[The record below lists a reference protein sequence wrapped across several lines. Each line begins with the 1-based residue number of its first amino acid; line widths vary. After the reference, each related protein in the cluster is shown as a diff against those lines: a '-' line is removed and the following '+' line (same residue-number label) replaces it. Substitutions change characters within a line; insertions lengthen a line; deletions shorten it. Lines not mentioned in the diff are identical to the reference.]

1 MKLMA
6 KKMSRKKQRLLDV
19 FGWYGVAAIL
29 LAYVLIS
36 FEVTTAKS
44 WAYQALNFTGAIGL
58 ATISVTKHARQPAI
72 VNLVWAAIALVALVA
87 TILKWSS

>member
-1 MKLMA
+1 MG
-6 KKMSRKKQRLLDV
+6 KKIPRKKQRLLDV

-29 LAYVLIS
+29 LAYVLVS
-36 FEVTTAKS
+36 FNAATAQS
-44 WAYQALNFTGAIGL
+44 WVYQMLNFTGAIGL

-87 TILKWSS
+87 TVLKWAS